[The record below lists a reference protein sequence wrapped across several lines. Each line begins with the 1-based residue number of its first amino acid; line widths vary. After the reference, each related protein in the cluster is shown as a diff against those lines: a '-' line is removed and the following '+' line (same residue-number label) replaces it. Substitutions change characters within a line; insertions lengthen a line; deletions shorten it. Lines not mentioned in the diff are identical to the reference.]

1 MTEQK
6 ATQASG
12 SVVIPMAIIA
22 GLFFIFGFVTWL
34 NGALI
39 PFLQT
44 ICDLTAFEA
53 MLVASAFYAAY
64 TFMALPMAYII
75 ERTGYKNG
83 MAVGLFITAAGALIF
98 IPAAYGRDF
107 SIFLLAQFVVGSG
120 LTILQTASNP
130 YVVKL
135 GPPES
140 AAVRICIMGL
150 LNKGAGVVAPIV
162 FSALVLSGITG
173 VSEAE
178 LAVLSDAARD
188 TKLNDLA
195 GQLVNPYIG
204 MALALAVLGGAMIFA
219 PIPDIEDEVIEGQ
232 EDGDI
237 RLSGVFQFP
246 HLVLGALALF
256 CYVGVE
262 VIAGDAIGLLGK
274 QAGLD
279 GSVSSMLTSYTMIFM
294 VIGYVVGVVAIP
306 RFISQ
311 QTALMGSAILGVI
324 FTVCVMT
331 GSLQSTAMS
340 AATLSLF
347 GMPDIPNAVY
357 FVALLGFAN
366 AMCWPAIWPL
376 SLQGLGKYTSKGA
389 ALLIMGIAGGAVL
402 PPIYGHFADT
412 GDGQLAYAVSI
423 PAYLYILFYA
433 LKGHKI
439 KSWSGKSNKASAAE
453 QV

>member
-1 MTEQK
+1 MSNE
-6 ATQASG
+6 ATAAAGAAPQVKH
-12 SVVIPMAIIA
+12 SVIVPMAIVA

-44 ICDLTAFEA
+44 ICNLSAFEA
-53 MLVASAFYAAY
+53 MLVTSAFYIAY
-64 TFMALPMAYII
+64 TVMALPMAYII

-83 MAVGLFITAAGALIF
+83 MAIGLFIVAAGALIF
-98 IPAAYGRDF
+98 IPAAYGRHF
-107 SIFLLAQFVVGSG
+107 SIFLLAQFVVGTG

-140 AAVRICIMGL
+140 AAVRICVMGL

-162 FSALVLSGITG
+162 FTALVLSGITG
-173 VSEAE
+173 VSEVE
-178 LAVLSDAARD
+178 LAALTEVARD
-188 TKLNDLA
+188 AKLHELA
-195 GQLVNPYIG
+195 AQLVNPYVG
-204 MALALAVLGGAMIFA
+204 MAIVLAVLGVAMIFA
-219 PIPDIEDEVIEGQ
+219 PIPNIEDEVLDGQ

-256 CYVGVE
+256 FYVGVE

-279 GSVSSMLTSYTMIFM
+279 GSISSMLTSYTMIFM
-294 VIGYVVGVVAIP
+294 VIGYLVGVVVIP

-311 QTALMGSAILGVI
+311 QTALMSSAILGII

-331 GSLQSTAMS
+331 GSLQNTVMS
-340 AATLSLF
+340 ASTLSLL
-347 GMPDIPNAVY
+347 GMPEIPNAIY

-366 AMCWPAIWPL
+366 SMCWPAIWPL
-376 SLQGLGKYTSKGA
+376 SLQGLGRYTSKGA
-389 ALLIMGIAGGAVL
+389 ALLIMGIAGGAIL

-423 PAYLYILFYA
+423 PAYLFILFYA
-433 LKGHKI
+433 VKGHKI
-439 KSWSGKSNKASAAE
+439 TRWK
-453 QV
+453 

>member
-6 ATQASG
+6 STQASG

-44 ICDLTAFEA
+44 ICDLSAFEA

-83 MAVGLFITAAGALIF
+83 MAVGLFITAVGALIF

-178 LAVLSDAARD
+178 LAVLSEAARD
-188 TKLNDLA
+188 IKLNELA

-204 MALALAVLGGAMIFA
+204 MAIVLAVLGAAMIFA
-219 PIPDIEDEVIEGQ
+219 PIPDIEDEVLDGQ

-256 CYVGVE
+256 FYVGVE

-279 GSVSSMLTSYTMIFM
+279 GSVASMLTSFTMIFM

-311 QTALMGSAILGVI
+311 QAALMMSAILGVI
-324 FTVCVMT
+324 FTACVMT

-340 AATLSLF
+340 SATLSLF
-347 GMPDIPNAVY
+347 GMPEIPNAVY

-433 LKGHKI
+433 VKGHKI
-439 KSWSGKSNKASAAE
+439 TRWGAKSEKAAPE

>member
-1 MTEQK
+1 MSNET
-6 ATQASG
+6 AAAPNAAPQASN
-12 SVVIPMAIIA
+12 SVIVPMAIIA

-44 ICDLTAFEA
+44 ICDLTAFQA

-64 TFMALPMAYII
+64 TVMAMPMAYII

-83 MAVGLFITAAGALIF
+83 MAIGLFIVAVGALIF
-98 IPAAYGRDF
+98 IPAAYGRHF
-107 SIFLLAQFVVGSG
+107 SVFLLAQFVVGTG

-140 AAVRICIMGL
+140 AAVRICVMGL

-173 VSEAE
+173 VSEVE
-178 LAVLSDAARD
+178 LAALSEAARD
-188 TKLNDLA
+188 VKLHELA
-195 GQLVNPYIG
+195 AQLVSPYVG
-204 MALALAVLGGAMIFA
+204 MAIVLAVLGVAMLFA
-219 PIPDIEDEVIEGQ
+219 PIPDIEDEVLEGQ
-232 EDGDI
+232 EEGDI

-256 CYVGVE
+256 FYVGVE

-274 QAGLD
+274 QAGLS
-279 GSVSSMLTSYTMIFM
+279 GSVNSMLTSYTMIFM
-294 VIGYVVGVVAIP
+294 VIGYLAGVVAIP

-311 QTALMGSAILGVI
+311 QTALMCSAILGII

-331 GSLQSTAMS
+331 GSLQSTVMS

-347 GMPDIPNAVY
+347 GMPEIPNAVY

-412 GDGQLAYAVSI
+412 GDGQLAYMVSI

-433 LKGHKI
+433 VKGHKMT
-439 KSWSGKSNKASAAE
+439 SWK
-453 QV
+453 

>member
-1 MTEQK
+1 MTDQK
-6 ATQASG
+6 STQATG

-64 TFMALPMAYII
+64 TIMALPMAYII

-83 MAVGLFITAAGALIF
+83 MALGLFIVAVGALIF

-150 LNKGAGVVAPIV
+150 LNKGAGVVAPVV
-162 FSALVLSGITG
+162 FTALVLSGITG

-178 LAVLSDAARD
+178 LAALPEVMRDA
-188 TKLNDLA
+188 KLNELA
-195 GQLVNPYIG
+195 GQLVSPYIG
-204 MALALAVLGGAMIFA
+204 MAIALAVLGVAMIFA
-219 PIPDIEDEVIEGQ
+219 PIPDIEDEALEGQ
-232 EDGDI
+232 EDGNI

-279 GSVSSMLTSYTMIFM
+279 SSMSSMLTSYTMIFM
-294 VIGYVVGVVAIP
+294 VIGYALGVVLIP

-324 FTVCVMT
+324 FTICVMT
-331 GSLQSTAMS
+331 GSLQSNVMS
-340 AATLSLF
+340 AATLGLF
-347 GMPDIPNAVY
+347 GMPEIPNAVY

-376 SLQGLGKYTSKGA
+376 ALSNLGRYTSKGA

-402 PPIYGHFADT
+402 PPVYGHFADS

-433 LKGHKI
+433 LKGHKMT
-439 KSWSGKSNKASAAE
+439 SWGGKSAAAAAVEKA
-453 QV
+453 

>member
-1 MTEQK
+1 MANQSAA
-6 ATQASG
+6 ATDAAPQASN
-12 SVVIPMAIIA
+12 STLVPMTIIA
-22 GLFFIFGFVTWL
+22 VLFFIFGFVTWL

-44 ICDLTAFEA
+44 ICDLTSFQA
-53 MLVASAFYAAY
+53 MLVASAFYIAY
-64 TFMALPMAYII
+64 TVMAMPMAYII

-83 MAVGLFITAAGALIF
+83 MAAGLFIIAVGALIF
-98 IPAAYGRDF
+98 IPAAYGRHF
-107 SIFLLAQFVVGSG
+107 SVFLLAQFVVGSG

-140 AAVRICIMGL
+140 AAVRISIMGL

-162 FSALVLSGITG
+162 FSFLVLSGISG
-173 VSEAE
+173 ISETE
-178 LAVLSDAARD
+178 LAALSEAARD
-188 TKLNDLA
+188 TKLHELA
-195 GQLVNPYIG
+195 AQLVSPYIG
-204 MALALAVLGGAMIFA
+204 MAVVLAVLGVAMLFA
-219 PIPDIEDEVIEGQ
+219 PIPDIEDEVLEGQ
-232 EDGDI
+232 EEGEAS
-237 RLSGVFQFP
+237 LAGVFQFP
-246 HLVLGALALF
+246 NLVLGALALF
-256 CYVGVE
+256 FYVGVE

-274 QAGLD
+274 QAGLES
-279 GSVSSMLTSYTMIFM
+279 SVTSMLTSYTMIFM
-294 VIGYVVGVVAIP
+294 VIGYVAGIAVIP

-311 QTALMGSAILGVI
+311 QTALMSSATLGII

-331 GSLQSTAMS
+331 GSMTSTVMS
-340 AATLSLF
+340 ASSLSLF
-347 GMPDIPNAVY
+347 GMPEIPNAVF

-412 GDGQLAYAVSI
+412 GSGQMAYAVSI
-423 PAYLYILFYA
+423 PAYLFILFYA
-433 LKGHKI
+433 VKGHKLTRW
-439 KSWSGKSNKASAAE
+439 K
-453 QV
+453 